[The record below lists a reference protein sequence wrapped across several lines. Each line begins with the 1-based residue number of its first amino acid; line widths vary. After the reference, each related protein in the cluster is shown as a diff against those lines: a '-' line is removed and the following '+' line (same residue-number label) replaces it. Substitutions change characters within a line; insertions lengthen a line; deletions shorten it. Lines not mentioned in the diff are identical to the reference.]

1 MDLRQKCLKSQIK
14 GVKMK
19 RLLIFTVVGL
29 LLAGSCMAEIN
40 ILFGRIPIP
49 LPDQTQVKILTNFQI
64 IPYWDFSLQQQ
75 NWGFTSEWIRQ
86 WDILYSKWGYT
97 SSNQWLLL
105 GGADLLSA
113 FRKLGC
119 VVNFSAEDIIQ
130 KVGVKKITLD
140 FLITYGNQGWTAG
153 IGTTIFDVEKP

>member
-1 MDLRQKCLKSQIK
+1 
-14 GVKMK
+14 MK
-19 RLLIFTVVGL
+19 KVIVLGL
-29 LLAGSCMAEIN
+29 LLFLAGSVQAEIKT
-40 ILFGRIPIP
+40 LFGKIPIP
-49 LPDQTQVKILTNFQI
+49 MPDQTQVKILTNFQI

>member
-1 MDLRQKCLKSQIK
+1 MRKIVIL
-14 GVKMK
+14 
-19 RLLIFTVVGL
+19 TVLGL
-29 LLAGSCMAEIN
+29 LLAGSVQAEIKT
-40 ILFGRIPIP
+40 LFGKIPIP
-49 LPDQTQVKILTNFQI
+49 MPDQTQVKILTNFQI